1 MNGYRPA
8 WISLGALGRWLV
20 GLLLAGSGFL
30 IAQQAGLG
38 TETFERLTKAQG
50 GEASQIARRVIAYRL
65 DPVRPT
71 LFRFSQPVTSTR
83 IITQPTLS
91 PGSASPGEGW
101 TYSIKVE
108 LLDERGSVIE
118 TQDIYSRSVL
128 FASSGKRRGPTR
140 YYRGT
145 DELVAPA
152 DEVRVAS
159 SRPFAAIRV
168 LAGTADSDVV
178 AIDVRVGERRP
189 LNASAAESA
198 FARFSQEDRARLAA
212 ANAFP
217 PELLT
222 REERTEIAIN
232 QWRPIGPV
240 GIDGR
245 DYRMMVLYEEA
256 EENSVNQVDEGPA
269 SNGEAGG

>member
-1 MNGYRPA
+1 MNGDRPA

-20 GLLLAGSGFL
+20 GLLLAGGSL
-30 IAQQAGLG
+30 MIAQQAGLG
-38 TETFERLTKAQG
+38 ADTFQRLIKAEG
-50 GEASQIARRVIAYRL
+50 GEANRIARRVIAYRL

-71 LFRFSQPVTSTR
+71 LFRFSQPVSSTR
-83 IITQPTLS
+83 IITQPILKS
-91 PGSASPGEGW
+91 GSASPGEGW
-101 TYSIKVE
+101 NYSIKVE
-108 LLDERGSVIE
+108 LLDERGTVIE

-128 FASSGKRRGPTR
+128 FESSGKRRGPVR
-140 YYRGT
+140 YYRG
-145 DELVAPA
+145 EEGLVAPA
-152 DEVRVAS
+152 DEVRIAT
-159 SRPFAAIRV
+159 SRPFAAVRI
-168 LAGTADSDVV
+168 LTGPADADVI

-198 FARFSQEDRARLAA
+198 FARFSPEERVRMGA

-222 REERTEIAIN
+222 REERTAIAIN

-245 DYRMMVLYEEA
+245 DYQMMVLYEEA
-256 EENSVNQVDEGPA
+256 DENSVNKFDEGPVG
-269 SNGEAGG
+269 NGEAGG